1 MARFAAGA
9 ARNLCENV
17 ITVMDVLLPR
27 TLEEALEM
35 KAAAPAALPIAGGT
49 DVMVELNFDRRR
61 PSALLDISRLPE
73 LGMWRK
79 QDGTCFLGAGVTY
92 SRIVNHLT
100 MFPAL
105 VQASRTVGSPQI
117 RNRGTVGGNLGT
129 ASPAGDALPVLAAY
143 DAEVVLVNAGGIRR
157 ALPWHQFMVG
167 PKKTVIGPDELI
179 LGAQW
184 KIVRGPGSFSKVGT
198 RNAMVIAV
206 ASLCLL
212 LDEENRTVRVALGSV
227 GPTILRAVD
236 AEQFLARA
244 LQEAGAWDDARTA
257 VPPAAVEEFA
267 GRMGQ
272 AARPIDDVRGSAA
285 YRRHA
290 CAVLARRALSWALND
305 RKLTGTR

>member
-143 DAEVVLVNAGGIRR
+143 DAEVVLVNAGGRR
-157 ALPWHQFMVG
+157 TLPWHQFMVG
-167 PKKTVIGPDELI
+167 PKKTVIAPDELI

-212 LDEENRTVRVALGSV
+212 LDEENRMVRVALGSV

-236 AEQFLARA
+236 AE
-244 LQEAGAWDDARTA
+244 
-257 VPPAAVEEFA
+257 
-267 GRMGQ
+267 
-272 AARPIDDVRGSAA
+272 
-285 YRRHA
+285 
-290 CAVLARRALSWALND
+290 
-305 RKLTGTR
+305 

>member
-1 MARFAAGA
+1 MFMSVVLPAPFSPSRAWTSPLRTSSVTPSLAMTPGKVLLISLTARRTGAPDGTDGNAEGADAECIWWGSPAPARSLPRTPAGA
-9 ARNLCENV
+9 MRNLCGNV
-17 ITVMDVLLPR
+17 MRIMDVLLPR

-61 PSALLDISRLPE
+61 PSAILDISRLPE
-73 LGMWRK
+73 LGAWRT

-92 SRIVNHLT
+92 SRIVNRLT

-167 PKKTVIGPDELI
+167 PKKTGVAPDELI
-179 LGAQW
+179 LAARWRIGRRPGA
-184 KIVRGPGSFSKVGT
+184 FSKVGT

-212 LDEENRTVRVALGSV
+212 
-227 GPTILRAVD
+227 
-236 AEQFLARA
+236 
-244 LQEAGAWDDARTA
+244 
-257 VPPAAVEEFA
+257 
-267 GRMGQ
+267 
-272 AARPIDDVRGSAA
+272 
-285 YRRHA
+285 
-290 CAVLARRALSWALND
+290 
-305 RKLTGTR
+305 